1 MKIKFLRDCTA
12 PQERTRFCC
21 EMCGHIP
28 MGMEPTPFYKDE
40 EADPEF
46 PWNSRIDLT
55 SLKFGE
61 DYTIIEY
68 P

>member
-1 MKIKFLRDCTA
+1 
-12 PQERTRFCC
+12 
-21 EMCGHIP
+21 MCGHVP
-28 MGMEPTPFYKDE
+28 TGMEPASFFKDDE
-40 EADPEF
+40 DDPEK
-46 PWNSRIDLT
+46 WDSRIDLT

>member
-12 PQERTRFCC
+12 PQMQTRFCC
-21 EMCGHIP
+21 DMCGHVP
-28 MGMEPTPFYKDE
+28 TGMEPASFFKDDE
-40 EADPEF
+40 DDPEL
-46 PWNSRIDLT
+46 WNSRIDLT